1 MGKNRGS
8 ACEPIGAKKRLIV
21 RMICVLLMLA
31 GVLCCFGGCA
41 FGIGSAQSYFL
52 KNCIQEQ
59 KNDTVSARYE
69 LFRGN
74 RVYTIHVPEG
84 KELAVRVEITTES
97 GTLGLTIQKDGQD
110 TVYEGNHLETG
121 TFTVYLRESG
131 TYRVNFLAN
140 EHKGSY
146 RVSWGPVTEES
157 L

>member
-1 MGKNRGS
+1 MEKNRGS
-8 ACEPIGAKKRLIV
+8 ACDPIGTEKRLVV
-21 RMICVLLMLA
+21 RVICVLLMLA

-52 KNCIQEQ
+52 KNCVHEQ

-74 RVYTIHVPEG
+74 RVYTIRVPEG
-84 KELAVRVEITTES
+84 KEYAVQVEITTES

-110 TVYEGNHLETG
+110 PVYEGNHLETG

-131 TYRVNFLAN
+131 TYRVNFRAN

-146 RVSWGPVTEES
+146 RFSWGPVTEKS

>member
-1 MGKNRGS
+1 ML
-8 ACEPIGAKKRLIV
+8 CILL
-21 RMICVLLMLA
+21 VLVSVTFPL
-31 GVLCCFGGCA
+31 GGCA

-74 RVYTIHVPEG
+74 RVYTIRVPKG
-84 KELAVRVEITTES
+84 KEYAVQVEITTES
-97 GTLGLTIQKDGQD
+97 GTLGLTIQKDGGE
-110 TVYEGNHLETG
+110 TVYEGNRLETG
-121 TFTVYLRESG
+121 SFTANLRESG

-146 RVSWGPVTEES
+146 RFSWGPVTEES

>member
-1 MGKNRGS
+1 MNCS
-8 ACEPIGAKKRLIV
+8 AAT
-21 RMICVLLMLA
+21 
-31 GVLCCFGGCA
+31 GCTPSA
-41 FGIGSAQSYFL
+41 FLRERSTR
-52 KNCIQEQ
+52 C
-59 KNDTVSARYE
+59 RW
-69 LFRGN
+69 
-74 RVYTIHVPEG
+74 
-84 KELAVRVEITTES
+84 EITTES

-146 RVSWGPVTEES
+146 RFSWGPVTEES

>member
-1 MGKNRGS
+1 M
-8 ACEPIGAKKRLIV
+8 
-21 RMICVLLMLA
+21 
-31 GVLCCFGGCA
+31 
-41 FGIGSAQSYFL
+41 Q
-52 KNCIQEQ
+52 
-59 KNDTVSARYE
+59 
-69 LFRGN
+69 
-74 RVYTIHVPEG
+74 
-84 KELAVRVEITTES
+84 VEITTES

-146 RVSWGPVTEES
+146 RFSWGPVTEES